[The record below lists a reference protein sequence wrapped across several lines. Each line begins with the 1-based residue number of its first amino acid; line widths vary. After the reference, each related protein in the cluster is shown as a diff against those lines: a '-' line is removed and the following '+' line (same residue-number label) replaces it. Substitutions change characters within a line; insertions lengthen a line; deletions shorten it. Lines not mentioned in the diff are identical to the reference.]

1 MLQSLF
7 HQRANFAFTPA
18 NVVFGGVML
27 RQPANVAVEAPHYFL
42 GHIDI
47 VAQRQLAVGLKFG
60 DQIL

>member
-27 RQPANVAVEAPHYFL
+27 RQPANIVVETLHQPGYV
-42 GHIDI
+42 DI
-47 VAQRQLAVGLKFG
+47 VAQRHLAVGLKLG